1 MRGSRRDTQG
11 HIVPFASLSF
21 DTGFKGIYS
30 LEMQVY
36 SHAPTCLMTKV
47 LFSEPSTGL

>member
-1 MRGSRRDTQG
+1 MRGGRRDTG
-11 HIVPFASLSF
+11 SCCALRIPASDLIPA
-21 DTGFKGIYS
+21 IYS

-47 LFSEPSTGL
+47 LFSEPSNGL